1 MPGLGRRFQPGQS
14 GNKAGRPRQDKTITE
29 LARAY
34 GPRAIEVLAELMNDP
49 KASAS
54 ARAIAADRILDRA
67 YGKAAQAV
75 GVTVGAT
82 RPIADYSDAELSAII
97 AAAQPAPLEAARED
111 EQLTPDPKKVN

>member
-29 LARAY
+29 LARAH
-34 GPRAIEVLAELMNDP
+34 GPRAIEVLAELINDP

-67 YGKAAQAV
+67 YGRPPQAV
-75 GVTVGAT
+75 GLSVGSAGA
-82 RPIADYSDAELSAII
+82 RSIAEYSDEELSAII
-97 AAAQPAPLEAARED
+97 TGALPAP
-111 EQLTPDPKKVN
+111 P